1 MTSSEGCLHRPSSR
15 WSQMVSNLPE
25 HRGSSPRGPCMPR
38 RVPSWL
44 GVKPAA
50 SGGAV
55 SSSSVPTTPSSSPT
69 SPRPGLQQ
77 RTAGRKQPVAPRPPA
92 PHQDALAVCY
102 WTVSGPLKVRLGST
116 CEPPWRPA
124 RAVGMVWTVLL
135 VHTTPPCPGAAAPR
149 ETPLPTCHHFSQD
162 IFRAGR
168 LRVPSPA
175 RLRLS

>member
-1 MTSSEGCLHRPSSR
+1 MHRPSSR

-55 SSSSVPTTPSSSPT
+55 SSSSVPTTPSSSPP
-69 SPRPGLQQ
+69 SPPPGRQP

-92 PHQDALAVCY
+92 PHQDALAVCC
-102 WTVSGPLKVRLGST
+102 WAVSGPLKVRLGST

-124 RAVGMVWTVLL
+124 HAVGMVWTVLL
-135 VHTTPPCPGAAAPR
+135 VHTMPPVQGQQLHGKP
-149 ETPLPTCHHFSQD
+149 
-162 IFRAGR
+162 
-168 LRVPSPA
+168 PSPPVTTF
-175 RLRLS
+175 LRTSSGLGGSTCQALPGSA